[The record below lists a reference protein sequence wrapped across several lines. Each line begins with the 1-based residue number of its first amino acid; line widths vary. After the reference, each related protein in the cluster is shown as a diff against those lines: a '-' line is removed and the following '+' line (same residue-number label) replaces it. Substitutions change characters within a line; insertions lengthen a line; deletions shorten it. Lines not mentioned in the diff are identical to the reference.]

1 MKIDVSEM
9 EEAIKRLNSD
19 SLLRKHIK
27 QAARE
32 VAIICQRELYK
43 RTPKKTGDLAR
54 GWYYSN
60 GIRVV
65 PRKNGCQVELV
76 NPVEYAR
83 AVNYGHFSHNQF
95 NKGGEPYEVRN
106 RTVLW
111 SWYAGESGSDTN
123 PWGNTYVYG
132 HFFLERTV
140 VALDGDDRIIDTI
153 AVNLYNWFEECGNG

>member
-60 GIRVV
+60 GIRVL

-83 AVNYGHFSHNQF
+83 AVNYGHYSYNQF
-95 NKGGEPYEVRN
+95 NVGGEPYEVN
-106 RTVLW
+106 PSHRTVQW
-111 SWYAGESGSDTN
+111 WDGNGESTF
-123 PWGNTYVYG
+123 VYG
-132 HFFLERTV
+132 HFFVEKTV
-140 VALDGDDRIIDTI
+140 IALDGDNRLIDTI

>member
-95 NKGGEPYEVRN
+95 NKGGEPYIVKN
-106 RTVLW
+106 RTVMW
-111 SWYAGESGSDTN
+111 SAYASDFGDPSSPEPTF
-123 PWGNTYVYG
+123 VFG
-132 HFFLERTV
+132 HFFVERTKN
-140 VALDGDDRIIDTI
+140 ALDGDNRLIDTI